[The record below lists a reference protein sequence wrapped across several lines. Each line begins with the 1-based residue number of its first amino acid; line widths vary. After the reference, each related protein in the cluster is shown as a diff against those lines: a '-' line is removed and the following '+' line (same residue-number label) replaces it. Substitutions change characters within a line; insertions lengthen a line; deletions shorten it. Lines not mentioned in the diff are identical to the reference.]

1 MMSCLTGGTSQYSR
15 EITAELKPEQNHAA
29 KQYLCRISSKLKLLS
44 YSGITAA
51 VLASDRFNRNF
62 SSTEKSVVQSYYLT
76 NLLTKNLS
84 TNIHRTKHQSFR
96 IQEIEVSIQL
106 FLYTLI
112 YPRRTQMILHHHDKN
127 VKGSGQITKM
137 AGILGRG
144 SYIYHL
150 MYAILLFSV
159 SD

>member
-1 MMSCLTGGTSQYSR
+1 
-15 EITAELKPEQNHAA
+15 
-29 KQYLCRISSKLKLLS
+29 
-44 YSGITAA
+44 
-51 VLASDRFNRNF
+51 
-62 SSTEKSVVQSYYLT
+62 
-76 NLLTKNLS
+76 
-84 TNIHRTKHQSFR
+84 
-96 IQEIEVSIQL
+96 
-106 FLYTLI
+106 
-112 YPRRTQMILHHHDKN
+112 MILHHHAKN